1 MKRQNII
8 AIFAVVG
15 TAIIG
20 TVLLIT
26 SHAASP
32 FATVNASNGNLSGA
46 ASIQAN
52 SLASNGES
60 VVFGGVNLAH
70 QATSAYNFNNS
81 IGVATH
87 LYDLNLPDG
96 NTQAMINALT
106 TAGIK
111 HIRDGYSVPITL
123 PWATYLSDETSIF
136 REVQAAGIDIDLGI
150 TGCPND
156 GTTAPPSVWA
166 STVVANLD
174 TSKIDYLE
182 LTNEIDNFCG
192 TNWLTGANSFMQD
205 FSSAIRANPDLK
217 SIPIIGPS
225 FVNSSSVM
233 DLGNLSSY
241 INYGNIHPYMNG
253 DPPQSSY
260 ITGSQFPFIAP
271 DSGSDPVIAT
281 EVGNQTANLALND
294 GAYEPVPDSVQAI
307 YAVNTYLEHYI
318 AGVKRTYEY
327 ELVDDADDS
336 STNNMT
342 PEDHFGLLNYDF
354 SPKPAYTAIK
364 NLISLLSDTS
374 NFTPGSLGY
383 TLSGANSTT
392 HSLLMEKQ
400 NGSYW
405 LAVWQDDSVYD
416 RDTRTDIPLTQV
428 PVTLKFNVP
437 MTSITTYDPID
448 STTSVASS
456 TNTNNF
462 TFVSSP
468 DVTLVEIKP

>member
-1 MKRQNII
+1 VFNVKMKRQNII

-174 TSKIDYLE
+174 TS
-182 LTNEIDNFCG
+182 N
-192 TNWLTGANSFMQD
+192 
-205 FSSAIRANPDLK
+205 
-217 SIPIIGPS
+217 
-225 FVNSSSVM
+225 
-233 DLGNLSSY
+233 
-241 INYGNIHPYMNG
+241 
-253 DPPQSSY
+253 
-260 ITGSQFPFIAP
+260 
-271 DSGSDPVIAT
+271 
-281 EVGNQTANLALND
+281 
-294 GAYEPVPDSVQAI
+294 
-307 YAVNTYLEHYI
+307 
-318 AGVKRTYEY
+318 
-327 ELVDDADDS
+327 
-336 STNNMT
+336 
-342 PEDHFGLLNYDF
+342 
-354 SPKPAYTAIK
+354 
-364 NLISLLSDTS
+364 
-374 NFTPGSLGY
+374 
-383 TLSGANSTT
+383 
-392 HSLLMEKQ
+392 
-400 NGSYW
+400 
-405 LAVWQDDSVYD
+405 
-416 RDTRTDIPLTQV
+416 
-428 PVTLKFNVP
+428 
-437 MTSITTYDPID
+437 
-448 STTSVASS
+448 
-456 TNTNNF
+456 
-462 TFVSSP
+462 
-468 DVTLVEIKP
+468 